1 MNFKTIMFTILFLIL
16 AITSF
21 IFLKKSHIR
30 QKNSDTFIVG
40 TTAAYAPFVSI
51 NPQGEYEGFDID
63 IANVLA
69 KEMNKKL
76 TIKDL
81 GSMTSLL
88 TSLEQG
94 SIDAIIWGMSIT
106 QDRLKKVAMIHYQG
120 ETITSYPLIFWQQI
134 PSEIKSISDMQGKI
148 VCVEPASSQD
158 AVLSKYAEINKL
170 PVEKIDDALLNIQYR
185 KADAALVEPA
195 IAQKF
200 KNKYPEIQILNVP
213 LAQED
218 QVQGIG
224 IVLKKNNTKL
234 TNQVKEAVKNLKNS
248 GIITQLE
255 KKWDIS

>member
-1 MNFKTIMFTILFLIL
+1 MNFKTIMLTILLLIL

-40 TTAAYAPFVSI
+40 TTAGYAPFVSI
-51 NPQGEYEGFDID
+51 NSQGEYEGFDID
-63 IANVLA
+63 ISNVLA

-88 TSLEQG
+88 TALEQG

-120 ETITSYPLIFWQQI
+120 ETTTSYPLIFWQTI
-134 PSEIKSISDMQGKI
+134 PTTIKSISDMQGKTI
-148 VCVEPASSQD
+148 CVEPASSQD
-158 AVLSKYAEINKL
+158 AVLNKYSKINKL
-170 PVEKIDDALLNIQYR
+170 PVEKIDDALLNIQYG
-185 KADAALVEPA
+185 KADAALTEPA
-195 IAQKF
+195 IAKKF

-218 QVQGIG
+218 QVEGIG
-224 IVLKKNNTKL
+224 IVLKKENATLIDKIE
-234 TNQVKEAVKNLKNS
+234 QAVKNLKNS

-255 KKWDIS
+255 QKWDIS